1 MKEDHKIQKQSEGL
15 YQWIVLAS
23 FCLNSMSNIFL
34 FTGLSPIW
42 SQVAIYYGTT
52 DYDLNWFTNM
62 YYITLMSSAFLFNPL
77 IIKYFG
83 ISQLLS
89 CCFTSLG
96 LWLLLYVKQDYLLG
110 LVSLGLISLG
120 ESLYFQVPLRKT
132 YKIIIDLS
140 KLWFAHDQRII
151 STFIAQYSSNVGM
164 LISYTISSLYFQ
176 DIVDESEFNTRYEN
190 LILFNAIFATIALVF
205 NLSTLKTP
213 SQHHDIV
220 EIRLTIW
227 ESLSKLVMSEESV
240 FDILSISSFIGLS
253 WCYTMLLGTQQYY
266 QGQSF
271 LEVTQTSIYFQVGQI
286 VAGTYC
292 TWKLQKQSKA
302 GIQQDYDSYIKTMIS
317 LGFWLLVFEIILFED
332 IPFIIL
338 VFINFFIGAG
348 IGGIYSVLLEALMEK
363 HFPVQELAIGTIF
376 AAVASVIYHNQKQVV
391 SITIT
396 MTLVIPKFLEYGF
409 QISCYL
415 MIIPFCYI
423 AVFYKTQFK
432 RFEAEA

>member
-1 MKEDHKIQKQSEGL
+1 MKEDRKIQQNNEGF
-15 YQWIVLAS
+15 YQWIVLTS
-23 FCLNSMSNIFL
+23 FCLNSMSNIFM

-52 DYDLNWFTNM
+52 DYDLNWFPNM
-62 YYITLMSSAFLFNPL
+62 YYITIMSFSFLFNPI
-77 IIKYFG
+77 IIKFFG

-89 CCFTSLG
+89 CCLTSMG
-96 LWLLLYVKQDYLLG
+96 LWLLLYVKQNYQM
-110 LVSLGLISLG
+110 GLISFGLIGLG
-120 ESLYFQVPLRKT
+120 ESLYYQVPLH
-132 YKIIIDLS
+132 LS
-140 KLWFAHDQRII
+140 KLWFAHDQRIL
-151 STFIAQYSSNVGM
+151 STFIAQYSNNVGM
-164 LISYTISSLYFQ
+164 LIGYIISSSYFYE
-176 DIVDESEFNTRYEN
+176 IVDENEFNVRFEN
-190 LILFNAIFATIALVF
+190 LIFLNAIFATIALVL

-213 SQHHDIV
+213 SLRHDII
-220 EIRLTIW
+220 EIRLTTW
-227 ESLSKLVMSEESV
+227 ESLQKIVMAEESA
-240 FDILSISSFIGLS
+240 FDFLSIASFIGLS

-266 QGQSF
+266 LGQTF
-271 LEVTQTSIYFQVGQI
+271 LQVTQTSIYFQVGQI
-286 VAGTYC
+286 VAGIYC

-302 GIQQDYDSYIKTMIS
+302 GIQQDYDIYIKSMIS
-317 LGFWLLVFEIILFED
+317 LGFWLLVFEIILLED

-348 IGGIYSVLLEALMEK
+348 LGGLYSVLLEALMEK
-363 HFPVQELAIGTIF
+363 HFPVQELAIGSVL
-376 AAVASVIYHNQKQVV
+376 AAVACAV

>member
-1 MKEDHKIQKQSEGL
+1 MKEDSKTQKNNEGF

-23 FCLNSMSNIFL
+23 FCLNSMSNIFM

-52 DYDLNWFTNM
+52 DYDLNWFPNM
-62 YYITLMSSAFLFNPL
+62 YYITLMSVSFLFNPI
-77 IIKYFG
+77 IIKFFG
-83 ISQLLS
+83 ISQILS

-96 LWLLLYVKQDYLLG
+96 LWLLLYGKQNYQLG
-110 LVSLGLISLG
+110 LLSFAFIGLG
-120 ESLYFQVPLRKT
+120 EALYYQVPLH
-132 YKIIIDLS
+132 LS
-140 KLWFAHDQRII
+140 KLWFTHDQRII
-151 STFIAQYSSNVGM
+151 STFIAQYSNNIGM
-164 LISYTISSLYFQ
+164 LLGYTISSSYFYE
-176 DIVDESEFNTRYEN
+176 IVDENEFNIRFEN
-190 LILFNAIFATIALVF
+190 FIFFNAILATIALVF
-205 NLSTLKTP
+205 NFTTLKTP
-213 SQHHDIV
+213 SLQHDVI
-220 EIRLTIW
+220 EIRLSIW
-227 ESLSKLVMSEESV
+227 ESLSKIIMAEEAA

-253 WCYTMLLGTQQYY
+253 WCYTMLFGTQQYY
-266 QGQSF
+266 LGQTF
-271 LEVTQTSIYFQVGQI
+271 LQVTQTSIYFQVGQI
-286 VAGTYC
+286 VAATYC

-302 GIQQDYDSYIKTMIS
+302 GIQQDYDIYIKTVIS

-338 VFINFFIGAG
+338 IFINFFIGAG
-348 IGGIYSVLLEALMEK
+348 LGGLYSVLLEALMEK
-363 HFPVQELAIGTIF
+363 HFPVHELAIGSIF
-376 AAVASVIYHNQKQVV
+376 AAVACAV

-423 AVFYKTQFK
+423 AVFYKTHFK